1 MSQKPSPPRPLP
13 NSHFPRHRIYGLG
26 LRSRYGAIA
35 RCLASLLFM
44 YIFRVALILF
54 AAPLIARLL
63 WLIRQC
69 WLIRRHNKE
78 CWHYLV
84 QNYPQVESDDFQP
97 DREWPE
103 ITCMVYQNHL
113 IFWGDGL
120 EVWHFNDIL
129 TLDFDINWE
138 EPDQNMRPAEPN
150 RHQRNWWGRL
160 QKIRYLI
167 VSLANWQVLEL
178 RLPKKAEEVDLE
190 IAIDELKDYFAKTE
204 Y

>member
-1 MSQKPSPPRPLP
+1 MSQKPAQPRPLLK
-13 NSHFPRHRIYGLG
+13 SDFPRHRIYGLG

-35 RCLASLLFM
+35 RCLVS
-44 YIFRVALILF
+44 ILF
-54 AAPLIARLL
+54 LLALWGTISFIVFPVLARLV

-69 WLIRRHNKE
+69 WVIRRHNKE

-138 EPDQNMRPAEPN
+138 EPDQNMRPAEPS

-160 QKIRYLI
+160 QKTRYLI

-190 IAIDELKDYFAKTE
+190 IAIDELKEYFAKAE

>member
-1 MSQKPSPPRPLP
+1 
-13 NSHFPRHRIYGLG
+13 
-26 LRSRYGAIA
+26 
-35 RCLASLLFM
+35 
-44 YIFRVALILF
+44 
-54 AAPLIARLL
+54 
-63 WLIRQC
+63 
-69 WLIRRHNKE
+69 
-78 CWHYLV
+78 
-84 QNYPQVESDDFQP
+84 
-97 DREWPE
+97 
-103 ITCMVYQNHL
+103 MVYQNHL

-129 TLDFDINWE
+129 TIDFDINWE
-138 EPDQNMRPAEPN
+138 EPDQNMRPAESS

-190 IAIDELKDYFAKTE
+190 IAIDELKDYFAKAE

>member
-1 MSQKPSPPRPLP
+1 
-13 NSHFPRHRIYGLG
+13 
-26 LRSRYGAIA
+26 
-35 RCLASLLFM
+35 M

-69 WLIRRHNKE
+69 WLIYRHNKE
-78 CWHYLV
+78 RWHYLV

-138 EPDQNMRPAEPN
+138 EPDQNMRPAESS

-160 QKIRYLI
+160 QKTRYLI

-190 IAIDELKDYFAKTE
+190 IAIDELKEYFAKAE